1 MISSLLQPQSDFDLS
16 TFLQITQARVDQTI
30 ATALTDQNSPFA
42 ATPTKTLSARLLGSM
57 RYSTANGG
65 KRLRPALLFATA
77 QALLSESAKTF
88 EQEQFTQLEQ
98 DLDLLA
104 AAVVCIHAYSLI
116 HDDLPAMDDD
126 NLRRG
131 KPTCHIQYD
140 EATAILAGD
149 GLQSLAFQLVTE
161 TKALSPQQQIEL
173 VRVLSLAAGP
183 FGMVGGQAIDL
194 AAVNQNIDLEHL
206 KAMHALKTGALIR
219 VSVEMGAIAC
229 QANDNQRQKLDQY
242 ADALGLAFQVQ
253 DDILDVESDT
263 ETLGKTQG
271 ADIALNKPTYP
282 ALLGLQGAKE
292 KAKTLHHHALNA
304 IECLGNNNQALKQI
318 ANFVIQR
325 TH

>member
-1 MISSLLQPQSDFDLS
+1 MSSPLSDSTSSFDLPA
-16 TFLQITQARVDQTI
+16 FLSQTQARVDQAI
-30 ATALTDQNSPFA
+30 AKALTDQNSPFA
-42 ATPTKTLSARLLGSM
+42 ATATQALSSRLFASM

-65 KRLRPALLFATA
+65 KRLRPALLYATA
-77 QALLSESAKTF
+77 SALTAQN
-88 EQEQFTQLEQ
+88 EQNTELNQ

-104 AAVVCIHAYSLI
+104 AAIECIHAYSLI

-126 NLRRG
+126 DLRRG
-131 KPTCHIQYD
+131 KPTCHIQFD

-149 GLQSLAFQLVTE
+149 GLQSLAFQLLTE
-161 TKALSPQQQIEL
+161 AKTLTAQQQIEL
-173 VRVLSLAAGP
+173 VKALSLAAGAH
-183 FGMVGGQAIDL
+183 GMVGGQAIDL
-194 AAVNQNIDLEHL
+194 AAVNQNIDLDHL

-219 VSVEMGAIAC
+219 VSVEMAAIAC
-229 QANDNQRQKLDQY
+229 HATHEQKQQLDQY

-282 ALLGLQGAKE
+282 ALLGLDGAKE
-292 KAKTLHHHALNA
+292 KAKALHQQSIDA
-304 IECLGNNNQALKQI
+304 IATFGDNNQALKQI